1 VSERQFSFDIIA
13 EDPVTHAR
21 AGVFHT
27 PHGDVP
33 TPIFMPVG
41 TKATVKGILPDQLK
55 AIGTRILLANTYHL
69 SQRPGADLIEDMG
82 GLHTFMR
89 WDGPIL
95 TDSGGFQIFS
105 HGEFVRLADEGV
117 TFRTVDY
124 DGSYV
129 HWSPADNM
137 RIAQQLGADIV
148 SKEVVGISFD
158 GKFKVLTADEEF
170 SADALIIATGTSR
183 KVPRIKG
190 IADFEGLGVSYCAV
204 CDGFFHRGK
213 DVAVLGSGKYALH
226 EAQALLPIAGSVT
239 VLTDG
244 ASPEVEFPSEIKVDE
259 RKISHLDGSPMAL
272 STVVFDD
279 SSSMTISGLFI
290 AQGSASSTDL
300 ARKVGIATDSNK
312 IVVDENMATNIPG
325 IFACGDCTGGLL
337 QVSKAVYDGAT
348 AGNSVVKYL
357 RELTKK

>member
-1 VSERQFSFDIIA
+1 MTKLII
-13 EDPVTHAR
+13 
-21 AGVFHT
+21 
-27 PHGDVP
+27 
-33 TPIFMPVG
+33 
-41 TKATVKGILPDQLK
+41 
-55 AIGTRILLANTYHL
+55 IG
-69 SQRPGADLIEDMG
+69 
-82 GLHTFMR
+82 
-89 WDGPIL
+89 DGPAGASAALYALRGNINTTVISKGYGAL
-95 TDSGGFQIFS
+95 EKAHAIENYYGLATPLPGKELHDLGVSQ
-105 HGEFVRLADEGV
+105 VRK
-117 TFRTVDY
+117 
-124 DGSYV
+124 
-129 HWSPADNM
+129 
-137 RIAQQLGADIV
+137 LGADIV

-244 ASPEVEFPSEIKVDE
+244 TSPEVEFPSEIKVDE

>member
-1 VSERQFSFDIIA
+1 MTKLIIIGNGPAGASAALYALRGNIDTTVISKGYGALEKAHAIENYYGLATPLPGKELHDLGVSQ
-13 EDPVTHAR
+13 
-21 AGVFHT
+21 
-27 PHGDVP
+27 
-33 TPIFMPVG
+33 
-41 TKATVKGILPDQLK
+41 
-55 AIGTRILLANTYHL
+55 
-69 SQRPGADLIEDMG
+69 
-82 GLHTFMR
+82 
-89 WDGPIL
+89 
-95 TDSGGFQIFS
+95 
-105 HGEFVRLADEGV
+105 VRK
-117 TFRTVDY
+117 
-124 DGSYV
+124 
-129 HWSPADNM
+129 
-137 RIAQQLGADIV
+137 LGADIV

-213 DVAVLGSGKYALH
+213 DVAVLGIGKYALH

-244 ASPEVEFPSEIKVDE
+244 TSPEVEFPSEIKVDE

>member
-1 VSERQFSFDIIA
+1 MMKLII
-13 EDPVTHAR
+13 
-21 AGVFHT
+21 
-27 PHGDVP
+27 
-33 TPIFMPVG
+33 
-41 TKATVKGILPDQLK
+41 
-55 AIGTRILLANTYHL
+55 IG
-69 SQRPGADLIEDMG
+69 
-82 GLHTFMR
+82 
-89 WDGPIL
+89 DGPAGASAALYALRGNIDTTVISKGYGAL
-95 TDSGGFQIFS
+95 EKAHAIENYYGLATPLPGKELHDLGVSQ
-105 HGEFVRLADEGV
+105 VRK
-117 TFRTVDY
+117 
-124 DGSYV
+124 
-129 HWSPADNM
+129 
-137 RIAQQLGADIV
+137 LGADIV

-158 GKFKVLTADEEF
+158 GKFKILTADEEF

-244 ASPEVEFPSEIKVDE
+244 TSPEVEFPSEIKVDE

-325 IFACGDCTGGLL
+325 IFACGDCTRGLL

>member
-1 VSERQFSFDIIA
+1 MKELEVHMTKLII
-13 EDPVTHAR
+13 
-21 AGVFHT
+21 
-27 PHGDVP
+27 
-33 TPIFMPVG
+33 
-41 TKATVKGILPDQLK
+41 
-55 AIGTRILLANTYHL
+55 IG
-69 SQRPGADLIEDMG
+69 
-82 GLHTFMR
+82 
-89 WDGPIL
+89 DGPAGASAALYALRGNIDTTVISKGYGALEKAHAIENYYGL
-95 TDSGGFQIFS
+95 TTPLPGKELHDLGVSQ
-105 HGEFVRLADEGV
+105 VRK
-117 TFRTVDY
+117 
-124 DGSYV
+124 
-129 HWSPADNM
+129 
-137 RIAQQLGADIV
+137 LGADIV

-244 ASPEVEFPSEIKVDE
+244 TSPEVEFPSEIKVDE

-348 AGNSVVKYL
+348 AGSSVVKYL

>member
-1 VSERQFSFDIIA
+1 MTKLII
-13 EDPVTHAR
+13 
-21 AGVFHT
+21 
-27 PHGDVP
+27 
-33 TPIFMPVG
+33 
-41 TKATVKGILPDQLK
+41 
-55 AIGTRILLANTYHL
+55 IG
-69 SQRPGADLIEDMG
+69 
-82 GLHTFMR
+82 
-89 WDGPIL
+89 DGPAGASAALYALRGNIDTTVISKGYGAL
-95 TDSGGFQIFS
+95 EKAHAIENYYGLATPLPGKELHDLGVSQ
-105 HGEFVRLADEGV
+105 VRK
-117 TFRTVDY
+117 
-124 DGSYV
+124 
-129 HWSPADNM
+129 
-137 RIAQQLGADIV
+137 LGADIV

-158 GKFKVLTADEEF
+158 GKFKILTADEEF

-244 ASPEVEFPSEIKVDE
+244 TSPEVEFPSEIKVDE

-272 STVVFDD
+272 STVVFDN

>member
-1 VSERQFSFDIIA
+1 MTKLII
-13 EDPVTHAR
+13 
-21 AGVFHT
+21 
-27 PHGDVP
+27 
-33 TPIFMPVG
+33 
-41 TKATVKGILPDQLK
+41 
-55 AIGTRILLANTYHL
+55 IG
-69 SQRPGADLIEDMG
+69 
-82 GLHTFMR
+82 
-89 WDGPIL
+89 DGPAGASAALYALRGNIDTTVISKGYGAL
-95 TDSGGFQIFS
+95 EKAHAIENYYGLATPLPGKELHDLGVSQ
-105 HGEFVRLADEGV
+105 VRK
-117 TFRTVDY
+117 
-124 DGSYV
+124 
-129 HWSPADNM
+129 
-137 RIAQQLGADIV
+137 LGADIV

-244 ASPEVEFPSEIKVDE
+244 TSPEVEFSSEIKVAE

>member
-1 VSERQFSFDIIA
+1 MTKLII
-13 EDPVTHAR
+13 
-21 AGVFHT
+21 
-27 PHGDVP
+27 
-33 TPIFMPVG
+33 
-41 TKATVKGILPDQLK
+41 
-55 AIGTRILLANTYHL
+55 IG
-69 SQRPGADLIEDMG
+69 
-82 GLHTFMR
+82 
-89 WDGPIL
+89 DGPAGASAALYALRGNIDTTVISKGYGAL
-95 TDSGGFQIFS
+95 EKAHAIENYYGLATPLPGKELHDLGVSQI
-105 HGEFVRLADEGV
+105 RK
-117 TFRTVDY
+117 
-124 DGSYV
+124 
-129 HWSPADNM
+129 
-137 RIAQQLGADIV
+137 LGADII

-158 GKFKVLTADEEF
+158 GKFKILTADEEF

-244 ASPEVEFPSEIKVDE
+244 TSPEVEFPSEIKVDE

>member
-1 VSERQFSFDIIA
+1 MTKLII
-13 EDPVTHAR
+13 
-21 AGVFHT
+21 
-27 PHGDVP
+27 
-33 TPIFMPVG
+33 
-41 TKATVKGILPDQLK
+41 
-55 AIGTRILLANTYHL
+55 IG
-69 SQRPGADLIEDMG
+69 
-82 GLHTFMR
+82 
-89 WDGPIL
+89 DGPAGASAALYALRGNIDTTVISKGYGAL
-95 TDSGGFQIFS
+95 EKAHAIENYYGLATPLPGKELHDLGVSQ
-105 HGEFVRLADEGV
+105 VRK
-117 TFRTVDY
+117 
-124 DGSYV
+124 
-129 HWSPADNM
+129 
-137 RIAQQLGADIV
+137 LGADIV

-244 ASPEVEFPSEIKVDE
+244 TSPEVEFPSEIKVDE

-357 RELTKK
+357 RALTKK

>member
-1 VSERQFSFDIIA
+1 MTKLIIIGNGPAGASAALYALRGNIDTTVISKGYGALEKAHAIENYYGLATPLPGKELHDLGVSQ
-13 EDPVTHAR
+13 
-21 AGVFHT
+21 
-27 PHGDVP
+27 
-33 TPIFMPVG
+33 
-41 TKATVKGILPDQLK
+41 
-55 AIGTRILLANTYHL
+55 
-69 SQRPGADLIEDMG
+69 
-82 GLHTFMR
+82 
-89 WDGPIL
+89 
-95 TDSGGFQIFS
+95 
-105 HGEFVRLADEGV
+105 VRK
-117 TFRTVDY
+117 
-124 DGSYV
+124 
-129 HWSPADNM
+129 
-137 RIAQQLGADIV
+137 LGADIV

-244 ASPEVEFPSEIKVDE
+244 TSPEVEFPSEIKVDE

>member
-1 VSERQFSFDIIA
+1 MTKLII
-13 EDPVTHAR
+13 
-21 AGVFHT
+21 
-27 PHGDVP
+27 
-33 TPIFMPVG
+33 
-41 TKATVKGILPDQLK
+41 
-55 AIGTRILLANTYHL
+55 IG
-69 SQRPGADLIEDMG
+69 
-82 GLHTFMR
+82 
-89 WDGPIL
+89 DGPAGASAALYALRGNIDTTVISKGYGAL
-95 TDSGGFQIFS
+95 EKAHAIENYYGLATPLPGKELHDLGVSQ
-105 HGEFVRLADEGV
+105 VRK
-117 TFRTVDY
+117 
-124 DGSYV
+124 
-129 HWSPADNM
+129 
-137 RIAQQLGADIV
+137 LGADIV

-244 ASPEVEFPSEIKVDE
+244 TSPEVEFPSEIKVDE

-312 IVVDENMATNIPG
+312 IVVDENIATNIPG

>member
-1 VSERQFSFDIIA
+1 MTKLII
-13 EDPVTHAR
+13 
-21 AGVFHT
+21 
-27 PHGDVP
+27 
-33 TPIFMPVG
+33 
-41 TKATVKGILPDQLK
+41 
-55 AIGTRILLANTYHL
+55 IG
-69 SQRPGADLIEDMG
+69 
-82 GLHTFMR
+82 
-89 WDGPIL
+89 DGPAGASAALYALRGNIDTTVISKGYGAL
-95 TDSGGFQIFS
+95 EKAHAIENYYGLATPLPGKELHDLGVSQ
-105 HGEFVRLADEGV
+105 VRK
-117 TFRTVDY
+117 
-124 DGSYV
+124 
-129 HWSPADNM
+129 
-137 RIAQQLGADIV
+137 LGADIV

-158 GKFKVLTADEEF
+158 GKFKVLTADKEF

-213 DVAVLGSGKYALH
+213 DVAVLGSEKYALH

-244 ASPEVEFPSEIKVDE
+244 TSPEVEFPSEIKVDE

>member
-1 VSERQFSFDIIA
+1 MTKLII
-13 EDPVTHAR
+13 
-21 AGVFHT
+21 
-27 PHGDVP
+27 
-33 TPIFMPVG
+33 
-41 TKATVKGILPDQLK
+41 
-55 AIGTRILLANTYHL
+55 IG
-69 SQRPGADLIEDMG
+69 
-82 GLHTFMR
+82 
-89 WDGPIL
+89 DGPAGASAALYALRGNIDTTVISKGYGAL
-95 TDSGGFQIFS
+95 EKAHAIENYYGLATPLPGKELHDLGVSQ
-105 HGEFVRLADEGV
+105 VRK
-117 TFRTVDY
+117 
-124 DGSYV
+124 
-129 HWSPADNM
+129 
-137 RIAQQLGADIV
+137 LGADIV

-244 ASPEVEFPSEIKVDE
+244 APPEVEFPSEIKVDE

>member
-1 VSERQFSFDIIA
+1 MTKLII
-13 EDPVTHAR
+13 
-21 AGVFHT
+21 
-27 PHGDVP
+27 
-33 TPIFMPVG
+33 
-41 TKATVKGILPDQLK
+41 
-55 AIGTRILLANTYHL
+55 IG
-69 SQRPGADLIEDMG
+69 
-82 GLHTFMR
+82 
-89 WDGPIL
+89 DGPAGASAALYALRGNIDTTVISKGYGAL
-95 TDSGGFQIFS
+95 EKAHAIENYYGLATPLPGKELHDLGVSQ
-105 HGEFVRLADEGV
+105 VRK
-117 TFRTVDY
+117 
-124 DGSYV
+124 
-129 HWSPADNM
+129 
-137 RIAQQLGADIV
+137 LGADIV

-244 ASPEVEFPSEIKVDE
+244 TSPEVEFPPEIKVDE

-279 SSSMTISGLFI
+279 SSSTTISGLFI

>member
-1 VSERQFSFDIIA
+1 MTKLII
-13 EDPVTHAR
+13 
-21 AGVFHT
+21 
-27 PHGDVP
+27 
-33 TPIFMPVG
+33 
-41 TKATVKGILPDQLK
+41 
-55 AIGTRILLANTYHL
+55 IG
-69 SQRPGADLIEDMG
+69 
-82 GLHTFMR
+82 
-89 WDGPIL
+89 DGPAGASAALYALRGNIDTTVISKGYGAL
-95 TDSGGFQIFS
+95 EKAHAIENYYGLATPLPGKELHDLGVSQ
-105 HGEFVRLADEGV
+105 VRK
-117 TFRTVDY
+117 
-124 DGSYV
+124 
-129 HWSPADNM
+129 
-137 RIAQQLGADIV
+137 LGADIV

-158 GKFKVLTADEEF
+158 GKFKILTADEEF

-244 ASPEVEFPSEIKVDE
+244 TSPEVEFPSEIKVDE

>member
-1 VSERQFSFDIIA
+1 MTKLII
-13 EDPVTHAR
+13 
-21 AGVFHT
+21 
-27 PHGDVP
+27 
-33 TPIFMPVG
+33 
-41 TKATVKGILPDQLK
+41 
-55 AIGTRILLANTYHL
+55 IG
-69 SQRPGADLIEDMG
+69 
-82 GLHTFMR
+82 
-89 WDGPIL
+89 DGPAGASAALYALRGNIDTTVISKGYGAL
-95 TDSGGFQIFS
+95 EKAHAIENYYGLATPLPGKELHDLGVSQ
-105 HGEFVRLADEGV
+105 VRK
-117 TFRTVDY
+117 
-124 DGSYV
+124 
-129 HWSPADNM
+129 
-137 RIAQQLGADIV
+137 LGADIV

-244 ASPEVEFPSEIKVDE
+244 TSPEVEFPSEIKVDE

-312 IVVDENMATNIPG
+312 IGVDENMATNIPG

>member
-1 VSERQFSFDIIA
+1 MKELEVHMTKLII
-13 EDPVTHAR
+13 
-21 AGVFHT
+21 
-27 PHGDVP
+27 
-33 TPIFMPVG
+33 
-41 TKATVKGILPDQLK
+41 
-55 AIGTRILLANTYHL
+55 IG
-69 SQRPGADLIEDMG
+69 
-82 GLHTFMR
+82 
-89 WDGPIL
+89 DGPAGASAALYALRGNIDTTVISKGYGAFEKAHAIENYYGL
-95 TDSGGFQIFS
+95 ATPLPGKELHDLGVSQ
-105 HGEFVRLADEGV
+105 VRK
-117 TFRTVDY
+117 
-124 DGSYV
+124 
-129 HWSPADNM
+129 
-137 RIAQQLGADIV
+137 LGADIV

-244 ASPEVEFPSEIKVDE
+244 TSPEVEFPSEIKVDE

>member
-1 VSERQFSFDIIA
+1 MTKLII
-13 EDPVTHAR
+13 
-21 AGVFHT
+21 
-27 PHGDVP
+27 
-33 TPIFMPVG
+33 
-41 TKATVKGILPDQLK
+41 
-55 AIGTRILLANTYHL
+55 IG
-69 SQRPGADLIEDMG
+69 
-82 GLHTFMR
+82 
-89 WDGPIL
+89 DGPAGASAALYALRGNIDTTVISKGYGAL
-95 TDSGGFQIFS
+95 EKAHAIENYYGLATPLPGKELHDLGVSQ
-105 HGEFVRLADEGV
+105 VRK
-117 TFRTVDY
+117 
-124 DGSYV
+124 
-129 HWSPADNM
+129 
-137 RIAQQLGADIV
+137 LGADIV

-158 GKFKVLTADEEF
+158 GKFKIMTADEEF

-244 ASPEVEFPSEIKVDE
+244 NSPEVEFPSEIKVDE

>member
-1 VSERQFSFDIIA
+1 MTKLII
-13 EDPVTHAR
+13 
-21 AGVFHT
+21 
-27 PHGDVP
+27 
-33 TPIFMPVG
+33 
-41 TKATVKGILPDQLK
+41 
-55 AIGTRILLANTYHL
+55 IG
-69 SQRPGADLIEDMG
+69 
-82 GLHTFMR
+82 
-89 WDGPIL
+89 DGPAGASAALYALRGNIDTTVISKGYGAL
-95 TDSGGFQIFS
+95 EKAHAIENYYGLATPLPGKELHDLGVSQ
-105 HGEFVRLADEGV
+105 VRK
-117 TFRTVDY
+117 
-124 DGSYV
+124 
-129 HWSPADNM
+129 
-137 RIAQQLGADIV
+137 LGADIV

-244 ASPEVEFPSEIKVDE
+244 TSPEVEFPSEIKVDE
-259 RKISHLDGSPMAL
+259 RKVSHLDGSPMAL

>member
-1 VSERQFSFDIIA
+1 MTKLIIIGNGPAGASAALYALRGNIDTTVISKGYGALEKAHAIENYYGLATPLPGKELHDLGVSQ
-13 EDPVTHAR
+13 
-21 AGVFHT
+21 
-27 PHGDVP
+27 
-33 TPIFMPVG
+33 
-41 TKATVKGILPDQLK
+41 
-55 AIGTRILLANTYHL
+55 
-69 SQRPGADLIEDMG
+69 
-82 GLHTFMR
+82 
-89 WDGPIL
+89 
-95 TDSGGFQIFS
+95 
-105 HGEFVRLADEGV
+105 VRK
-117 TFRTVDY
+117 
-124 DGSYV
+124 
-129 HWSPADNM
+129 
-137 RIAQQLGADIV
+137 LGADIV

-158 GKFKVLTADEEF
+158 GKFKVLTADKEF

-244 ASPEVEFPSEIKVDE
+244 TSPEVEFPSEIKVDE

>member
-1 VSERQFSFDIIA
+1 MTKLII
-13 EDPVTHAR
+13 
-21 AGVFHT
+21 
-27 PHGDVP
+27 
-33 TPIFMPVG
+33 
-41 TKATVKGILPDQLK
+41 
-55 AIGTRILLANTYHL
+55 IG
-69 SQRPGADLIEDMG
+69 
-82 GLHTFMR
+82 
-89 WDGPIL
+89 DGPAGASAALYALRGNIDTTVISKGYGAL
-95 TDSGGFQIFS
+95 EKAHAIENYYGLATPLPGKELHDLGVSQ
-105 HGEFVRLADEGV
+105 VRK
-117 TFRTVDY
+117 
-124 DGSYV
+124 
-129 HWSPADNM
+129 
-137 RIAQQLGADIV
+137 LGADIV

-158 GKFKVLTADEEF
+158 GKFKILTADEEF

-226 EAQALLPIAGSVT
+226 EAQALLTIAGSVT

-244 ASPEVEFPSEIKVDE
+244 TSPEVEFPSEIKVDE

>member
-1 VSERQFSFDIIA
+1 MTKLII
-13 EDPVTHAR
+13 
-21 AGVFHT
+21 
-27 PHGDVP
+27 
-33 TPIFMPVG
+33 
-41 TKATVKGILPDQLK
+41 
-55 AIGTRILLANTYHL
+55 IG
-69 SQRPGADLIEDMG
+69 
-82 GLHTFMR
+82 
-89 WDGPIL
+89 DGPAGASAALYALRGNIDTTVISKGYGAL
-95 TDSGGFQIFS
+95 EKAHAIENYYGLATPLPGKELHDLGVSQ
-105 HGEFVRLADEGV
+105 VRK
-117 TFRTVDY
+117 
-124 DGSYV
+124 
-129 HWSPADNM
+129 
-137 RIAQQLGADIV
+137 LGADIV

-158 GKFKVLTADEEF
+158 GRFKVLTADEEF

>member
-1 VSERQFSFDIIA
+1 MTKLII
-13 EDPVTHAR
+13 
-21 AGVFHT
+21 
-27 PHGDVP
+27 
-33 TPIFMPVG
+33 
-41 TKATVKGILPDQLK
+41 
-55 AIGTRILLANTYHL
+55 IG
-69 SQRPGADLIEDMG
+69 
-82 GLHTFMR
+82 
-89 WDGPIL
+89 DGPAGASAALYALRGNIDTTVISKGYGAL
-95 TDSGGFQIFS
+95 EKAHAIENYYGLATPLPGKELHDLGVSQ
-105 HGEFVRLADEGV
+105 VRK
-117 TFRTVDY
+117 
-124 DGSYV
+124 
-129 HWSPADNM
+129 
-137 RIAQQLGADIV
+137 LGADIV

-244 ASPEVEFPSEIKVDE
+244 TSPEVEFPSEIKVDE

>member
-1 VSERQFSFDIIA
+1 MTKLII
-13 EDPVTHAR
+13 
-21 AGVFHT
+21 
-27 PHGDVP
+27 
-33 TPIFMPVG
+33 
-41 TKATVKGILPDQLK
+41 
-55 AIGTRILLANTYHL
+55 IG
-69 SQRPGADLIEDMG
+69 
-82 GLHTFMR
+82 
-89 WDGPIL
+89 DGPAGASAALYALRGNIDTTVISKGYGAL
-95 TDSGGFQIFS
+95 EKAHAIENYYGLATPLPGKELHDLGVSQ
-105 HGEFVRLADEGV
+105 VRK
-117 TFRTVDY
+117 
-124 DGSYV
+124 
-129 HWSPADNM
+129 
-137 RIAQQLGADIV
+137 LGADIV

-158 GKFKVLTADEEF
+158 GKFKVLTADKEF

-244 ASPEVEFPSEIKVDE
+244 TSPEVEFPSEIKVDE

-290 AQGSASSTDL
+290 AQGSANSTDL

>member
-1 VSERQFSFDIIA
+1 MMKLII
-13 EDPVTHAR
+13 
-21 AGVFHT
+21 
-27 PHGDVP
+27 
-33 TPIFMPVG
+33 
-41 TKATVKGILPDQLK
+41 
-55 AIGTRILLANTYHL
+55 IG
-69 SQRPGADLIEDMG
+69 
-82 GLHTFMR
+82 
-89 WDGPIL
+89 DGPAGASAALYALRGNIDTTVISKGYGAL
-95 TDSGGFQIFS
+95 EKAHAIENYYGLATPLPGKELHDLGVSQ
-105 HGEFVRLADEGV
+105 VRK
-117 TFRTVDY
+117 
-124 DGSYV
+124 
-129 HWSPADNM
+129 
-137 RIAQQLGADIV
+137 LGADIV

-158 GKFKVLTADEEF
+158 GKFKILTADEEF

-244 ASPEVEFPSEIKVDE
+244 ISPEVEFPSEIKVDE

>member
-1 VSERQFSFDIIA
+1 MTKLII
-13 EDPVTHAR
+13 
-21 AGVFHT
+21 
-27 PHGDVP
+27 
-33 TPIFMPVG
+33 
-41 TKATVKGILPDQLK
+41 
-55 AIGTRILLANTYHL
+55 IG
-69 SQRPGADLIEDMG
+69 
-82 GLHTFMR
+82 
-89 WDGPIL
+89 DGPAGASAALYALRGNIDTTVISKGYGAL
-95 TDSGGFQIFS
+95 EKAHAIENYYGLATPLPGKELHDLGVSQ
-105 HGEFVRLADEGV
+105 VRK
-117 TFRTVDY
+117 
-124 DGSYV
+124 
-129 HWSPADNM
+129 
-137 RIAQQLGADIV
+137 LGADIV

-190 IADFEGLGVSYCAV
+190 IANFEGLGVSYCAV

-226 EAQALLPIAGSVT
+226 EAQASLPIAGSVT

-244 ASPEVEFPSEIKVDE
+244 TSPEVEFPSEIKVDE

>member
-1 VSERQFSFDIIA
+1 MMKLII
-13 EDPVTHAR
+13 
-21 AGVFHT
+21 
-27 PHGDVP
+27 
-33 TPIFMPVG
+33 
-41 TKATVKGILPDQLK
+41 
-55 AIGTRILLANTYHL
+55 IG
-69 SQRPGADLIEDMG
+69 
-82 GLHTFMR
+82 
-89 WDGPIL
+89 DGPAGASAALYALRGNIDTTVISKGYGAL
-95 TDSGGFQIFS
+95 EKAHAIENYYGLATPLPGKELHDLGVSQ
-105 HGEFVRLADEGV
+105 VRK
-117 TFRTVDY
+117 
-124 DGSYV
+124 
-129 HWSPADNM
+129 
-137 RIAQQLGADIV
+137 LGADIV

-158 GKFKVLTADEEF
+158 GKFKILTADEEF

-226 EAQALLPIAGSVT
+226 EAQELLPIAGSVT

-244 ASPEVEFPSEIKVDE
+244 TSPEVEFPSEIKVDE

>member
-1 VSERQFSFDIIA
+1 MTKLII
-13 EDPVTHAR
+13 
-21 AGVFHT
+21 
-27 PHGDVP
+27 
-33 TPIFMPVG
+33 
-41 TKATVKGILPDQLK
+41 
-55 AIGTRILLANTYHL
+55 IG
-69 SQRPGADLIEDMG
+69 
-82 GLHTFMR
+82 
-89 WDGPIL
+89 DGPAGASAALYALRGNIDTTVISKGYGAL
-95 TDSGGFQIFS
+95 EKAHAIENYYGLATPLPGKELHDLGVSQ
-105 HGEFVRLADEGV
+105 VRK
-117 TFRTVDY
+117 
-124 DGSYV
+124 
-129 HWSPADNM
+129 
-137 RIAQQLGADIV
+137 LGADIV

-158 GKFKVLTADEEF
+158 GKFKVLTADAEF

-244 ASPEVEFPSEIKVDE
+244 TSPEVEFPSEIKVDE

>member
-1 VSERQFSFDIIA
+1 MTKLII
-13 EDPVTHAR
+13 
-21 AGVFHT
+21 
-27 PHGDVP
+27 
-33 TPIFMPVG
+33 
-41 TKATVKGILPDQLK
+41 
-55 AIGTRILLANTYHL
+55 IG
-69 SQRPGADLIEDMG
+69 
-82 GLHTFMR
+82 
-89 WDGPIL
+89 DGPAGASAALYALRGNIDTTVISKGYGAL
-95 TDSGGFQIFS
+95 EKAHAIENYYGLATPLPGKELHDLGVSQ
-105 HGEFVRLADEGV
+105 VRK
-117 TFRTVDY
+117 
-124 DGSYV
+124 
-129 HWSPADNM
+129 
-137 RIAQQLGADIV
+137 LGADIV

-244 ASPEVEFPSEIKVDE
+244 TSPEVEFPSEIKVDE

-325 IFACGDCTGGLL
+325 IFA
-337 QVSKAVYDGAT
+337 K
-348 AGNSVVKYL
+348 
-357 RELTKK
+357 

>member
-1 VSERQFSFDIIA
+1 MTKLIIIGAGPAGASAALYALRGNIDTTVISKGYGALEKAHAIENYYGLATPLPGKELHDLGVSQ
-13 EDPVTHAR
+13 
-21 AGVFHT
+21 
-27 PHGDVP
+27 
-33 TPIFMPVG
+33 
-41 TKATVKGILPDQLK
+41 
-55 AIGTRILLANTYHL
+55 
-69 SQRPGADLIEDMG
+69 
-82 GLHTFMR
+82 
-89 WDGPIL
+89 
-95 TDSGGFQIFS
+95 
-105 HGEFVRLADEGV
+105 VRK
-117 TFRTVDY
+117 
-124 DGSYV
+124 
-129 HWSPADNM
+129 
-137 RIAQQLGADIV
+137 LGADIV

-244 ASPEVEFPSEIKVDE
+244 TSPEVEFPSEIKVDG

>member
-1 VSERQFSFDIIA
+1 MTKLII
-13 EDPVTHAR
+13 
-21 AGVFHT
+21 
-27 PHGDVP
+27 
-33 TPIFMPVG
+33 
-41 TKATVKGILPDQLK
+41 
-55 AIGTRILLANTYHL
+55 IG
-69 SQRPGADLIEDMG
+69 
-82 GLHTFMR
+82 
-89 WDGPIL
+89 DGPAGASAALYALRGNIDTTVISKGYGALEKAHAIENYYGL
-95 TDSGGFQIFS
+95 TTPLPGKELHDLGVSQ
-105 HGEFVRLADEGV
+105 VRK
-117 TFRTVDY
+117 
-124 DGSYV
+124 
-129 HWSPADNM
+129 
-137 RIAQQLGADIV
+137 LGADIV

-244 ASPEVEFPSEIKVDE
+244 TSPEVEFPSEIKVDE

>member
-1 VSERQFSFDIIA
+1 MTKLII
-13 EDPVTHAR
+13 
-21 AGVFHT
+21 
-27 PHGDVP
+27 
-33 TPIFMPVG
+33 
-41 TKATVKGILPDQLK
+41 
-55 AIGTRILLANTYHL
+55 IG
-69 SQRPGADLIEDMG
+69 
-82 GLHTFMR
+82 
-89 WDGPIL
+89 DGPAGASAALYALRGNIY
-95 TDSGGFQIFS
+95 TTVISKGSGALEKAHAIENYYGLATPLPGKELHDLGVSQ
-105 HGEFVRLADEGV
+105 VRK
-117 TFRTVDY
+117 
-124 DGSYV
+124 
-129 HWSPADNM
+129 
-137 RIAQQLGADIV
+137 LGADIV

-244 ASPEVEFPSEIKVDE
+244 TSPEVEFPSEIKVDE

>member
-1 VSERQFSFDIIA
+1 MTKLIIIGNGPAGASAALYALRGNIDTTVISKGYGALEKAHAIENYYGLATPLPGKELHDLGVSQ
-13 EDPVTHAR
+13 
-21 AGVFHT
+21 
-27 PHGDVP
+27 
-33 TPIFMPVG
+33 
-41 TKATVKGILPDQLK
+41 
-55 AIGTRILLANTYHL
+55 
-69 SQRPGADLIEDMG
+69 
-82 GLHTFMR
+82 
-89 WDGPIL
+89 
-95 TDSGGFQIFS
+95 
-105 HGEFVRLADEGV
+105 VRK
-117 TFRTVDY
+117 
-124 DGSYV
+124 
-129 HWSPADNM
+129 
-137 RIAQQLGADIV
+137 LGADIV

-244 ASPEVEFPSEIKVDE
+244 TSPEVEFPSEIKIDE

>member
-1 VSERQFSFDIIA
+1 MTKLII
-13 EDPVTHAR
+13 
-21 AGVFHT
+21 
-27 PHGDVP
+27 
-33 TPIFMPVG
+33 
-41 TKATVKGILPDQLK
+41 
-55 AIGTRILLANTYHL
+55 IG
-69 SQRPGADLIEDMG
+69 
-82 GLHTFMR
+82 
-89 WDGPIL
+89 DGPAGASAALYALRGNIDTTVISKGYGAL
-95 TDSGGFQIFS
+95 EKAHAIENYYGLATPLPGKELHDLGVSQ
-105 HGEFVRLADEGV
+105 VRK
-117 TFRTVDY
+117 
-124 DGSYV
+124 
-129 HWSPADNM
+129 
-137 RIAQQLGADIV
+137 LGADIV

-158 GKFKVLTADEEF
+158 GKFKILTADEEF

-244 ASPEVEFPSEIKVDE
+244 TSPDVEFPSEIKVDE

>member
-1 VSERQFSFDIIA
+1 MTKLII
-13 EDPVTHAR
+13 
-21 AGVFHT
+21 
-27 PHGDVP
+27 
-33 TPIFMPVG
+33 
-41 TKATVKGILPDQLK
+41 
-55 AIGTRILLANTYHL
+55 IG
-69 SQRPGADLIEDMG
+69 
-82 GLHTFMR
+82 
-89 WDGPIL
+89 DGPAGASAALYALRGNIDTTVISKGYGAL
-95 TDSGGFQIFS
+95 EKAHAIENYYGLATPLPGKELHDLGVSQ
-105 HGEFVRLADEGV
+105 VRK
-117 TFRTVDY
+117 
-124 DGSYV
+124 
-129 HWSPADNM
+129 
-137 RIAQQLGADIV
+137 LGADIV

-170 SADALIIATGTSR
+170 SADALIIARGTSR

-190 IADFEGLGVSYCAV
+190 IANFEGLGVSYCAV

-244 ASPEVEFPSEIKVDE
+244 TSPEVEFPSEIKVDE

>member
-1 VSERQFSFDIIA
+1 MTKLII
-13 EDPVTHAR
+13 
-21 AGVFHT
+21 
-27 PHGDVP
+27 
-33 TPIFMPVG
+33 
-41 TKATVKGILPDQLK
+41 
-55 AIGTRILLANTYHL
+55 IG
-69 SQRPGADLIEDMG
+69 
-82 GLHTFMR
+82 
-89 WDGPIL
+89 DGPAGASAALYALRGNIDTTVISKGYGAL
-95 TDSGGFQIFS
+95 EKAHAIENYYGLATPLPGKELHDLGVSQ
-105 HGEFVRLADEGV
+105 VRK
-117 TFRTVDY
+117 
-124 DGSYV
+124 
-129 HWSPADNM
+129 
-137 RIAQQLGADIV
+137 LGADIV

-190 IADFEGLGVSYCAV
+190 IANFEGLGVSYCAV

-226 EAQALLPIAGSVT
+226 EAQALLPISGSVT

-244 ASPEVEFPSEIKVDE
+244 TSPEVEFPSEIKVDE

>member
-1 VSERQFSFDIIA
+1 MTKLII
-13 EDPVTHAR
+13 
-21 AGVFHT
+21 
-27 PHGDVP
+27 
-33 TPIFMPVG
+33 
-41 TKATVKGILPDQLK
+41 
-55 AIGTRILLANTYHL
+55 IG
-69 SQRPGADLIEDMG
+69 
-82 GLHTFMR
+82 
-89 WDGPIL
+89 DGPAGASAALYALRGNIDTTVISKGYGAL
-95 TDSGGFQIFS
+95 EKAHAIENYYGLATPLPGKELHDLGVSQ
-105 HGEFVRLADEGV
+105 VRK
-117 TFRTVDY
+117 
-124 DGSYV
+124 
-129 HWSPADNM
+129 
-137 RIAQQLGADIV
+137 LGADIV

-244 ASPEVEFPSEIKVDE
+244 TSPEVEFPSEIKVDE

-300 ARKVGIATDSNK
+300 AIKVGIATDSNK

>member
-1 VSERQFSFDIIA
+1 MTKLIIIGNGPAGASAALYALRGNIDTTVISKGYGALEKAHAIENYYGLATPLPGKELHDLGVSQ
-13 EDPVTHAR
+13 
-21 AGVFHT
+21 
-27 PHGDVP
+27 
-33 TPIFMPVG
+33 
-41 TKATVKGILPDQLK
+41 
-55 AIGTRILLANTYHL
+55 
-69 SQRPGADLIEDMG
+69 
-82 GLHTFMR
+82 
-89 WDGPIL
+89 
-95 TDSGGFQIFS
+95 
-105 HGEFVRLADEGV
+105 VRK
-117 TFRTVDY
+117 
-124 DGSYV
+124 
-129 HWSPADNM
+129 
-137 RIAQQLGADIV
+137 LGADIV

-239 VLTDG
+239 VMTDG
-244 ASPEVEFPSEIKVDE
+244 TSPEVEFPSEIKVDE

>member
-1 VSERQFSFDIIA
+1 MTKLII
-13 EDPVTHAR
+13 
-21 AGVFHT
+21 
-27 PHGDVP
+27 
-33 TPIFMPVG
+33 
-41 TKATVKGILPDQLK
+41 
-55 AIGTRILLANTYHL
+55 IG
-69 SQRPGADLIEDMG
+69 
-82 GLHTFMR
+82 
-89 WDGPIL
+89 DGPAGASAALYALRGNIDTTVISKGYGAL
-95 TDSGGFQIFS
+95 EKAHAIENYYGLATPLPGKELHDLGVSQ
-105 HGEFVRLADEGV
+105 VRK
-117 TFRTVDY
+117 
-124 DGSYV
+124 
-129 HWSPADNM
+129 
-137 RIAQQLGADIV
+137 LGADIV

-158 GKFKVLTADEEF
+158 GKFKVLTADKEF

-244 ASPEVEFPSEIKVDE
+244 ASPDVEFPSEIKVDE

>member
-1 VSERQFSFDIIA
+1 MTKLIIIGNGPAGASAALYALRGNIDTTVISKGYGALEKAHAIENYYGLATPLPGKELHDLGVSQ
-13 EDPVTHAR
+13 
-21 AGVFHT
+21 
-27 PHGDVP
+27 
-33 TPIFMPVG
+33 
-41 TKATVKGILPDQLK
+41 
-55 AIGTRILLANTYHL
+55 
-69 SQRPGADLIEDMG
+69 
-82 GLHTFMR
+82 
-89 WDGPIL
+89 
-95 TDSGGFQIFS
+95 
-105 HGEFVRLADEGV
+105 VRK
-117 TFRTVDY
+117 
-124 DGSYV
+124 
-129 HWSPADNM
+129 
-137 RIAQQLGADIV
+137 LGADIV

-244 ASPEVEFPSEIKVDE
+244 TSPDVEFPSEIKVDE